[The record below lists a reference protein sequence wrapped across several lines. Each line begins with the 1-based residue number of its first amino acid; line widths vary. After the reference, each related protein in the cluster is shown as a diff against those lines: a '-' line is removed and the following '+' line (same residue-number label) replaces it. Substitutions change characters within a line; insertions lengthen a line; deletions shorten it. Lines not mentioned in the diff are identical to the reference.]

1 MEKVQ
6 RGGEADDGEG
16 AADHAAR
23 VFFCHQF
30 VWPWP
35 AVSEKQPGQKFAIL
49 QYGSYY
55 INNTSVFENLSSSSF
70 LHF

>member
-1 MEKVQ
+1 VGVKLTMEKVQ
-6 RGGEADDGEG
+6 RTTLRGF
-16 AADHAAR
+16 
-23 VFFCHQF
+23 FFCHQF